1 MSDHRFALLLI
12 AALIMAHSGCAAI
25 TQNSRSMWR
34 ALRTDGNY
42 ADSTEGPDELWVQ
55 QAGDQARESHPR
67 ETATEPA
74 WFRGLIMSDRA
85 RSIER
90 NLGIDEN

>member
-1 MSDHRFALLLI
+1 MFHQRLTLLLT
-12 AALIMAHSGCAAI
+12 AALIVAHSGCAAMME
-25 TQNSRSMWR
+25 NSRSMWST
-34 ALRTDGNY
+34 LTSDGDY
-42 ADSTEGPDELWVQ
+42 ADATEGPDDVWIQ

-67 ETATEPA
+67 ESASDPA
-74 WFRGLIMSDRA
+74 WFRSLIMSDRA